1 MLYKSKSN
9 VKLVYGFILMLK
21 FDKKKMKFIILL
33 SALTGIFSCGNKTQ
47 IKQKSMD
54 NTTQIMNDS
63 VQVATFAGGCFWCT
77 EAVFLEV
84 KGVKKIVSGFTGGF
98 VKNPAYREVCNE
110 TTGHAEGIQITFN
123 PKEVAYE
130 DLLEIFFATHDPT
143 TLNKQGA
150 DVGTQYR
157 SAIFYHS
164 DEQKAKAENYIQLIE
179 KEKLYA
185 NPVVTQIEAAGV
197 FYLAEDYH
205 QNYYNQNKEQGYCQ
219 YVIAPKLDKLR
230 KYYKSKLK

>member
-1 MLYKSKSN
+1 MNYIIVLSSFLSLFSCENKAQT
-9 VKLVYGFILMLK
+9 V
-21 FDKKKMKFIILL
+21 DKK
-33 SALTGIFSCGNKTQ
+33 SENK
-47 IKQKSMD
+47 KV
-54 NTTQIMNDS
+54 IMNDS
-63 VQVATFAGGCFWCT
+63 VQMATFAGGCFWCT
-77 EAVFLEV
+77 EAIFLEV
-84 KGVKKIVSGFTGGF
+84 KGVEKVVSGFTGGF
-98 VKNPAYREVCNE
+98 IKNPAYREVCNG

-164 DEQKAKAENYIQLIE
+164 PEQKEKAEKYIQLIE

-185 NPVVTQIEAAGV
+185 KPVVTQIEEAGV

-205 QNYYNQNKEQGYCQ
+205 QNYYNQNKEQGYCE
-219 YVIAPKLDKLR
+219 YVIAPKLEKLR

>member
-1 MLYKSKSN
+1 MNYI
-9 VKLVYGFILMLK
+9 VLVSTV
-21 FDKKKMKFIILL
+21 L
-33 SALTGIFSCGNKTQ
+33 SFFSCGNKTQ
-47 IKQKSMD
+47 LTDKKMEVKKE
-54 NTTQIMNDS
+54 IMNDS

-98 VKNPAYREVCNE
+98 IKNPAYREVCNE

-164 DEQKAKAENYIQLIE
+164 QVQKTKATAYIQLIE

-185 NPVVTQIEAAGV
+185 NPIVTQIEEAGV

>member
-1 MLYKSKSN
+1 MNYI
-9 VKLVYGFILMLK
+9 VLVSTV
-21 FDKKKMKFIILL
+21 L
-33 SALTGIFSCGNKTQ
+33 SFFSCGNKTQ
-47 IKQKSMD
+47 LTDKK
-54 NTTQIMNDS
+54 TEVKKEIMNDS

-77 EAVFLEV
+77 EVVFLEV
-84 KGVKKIVSGFTGGF
+84 KGVEKIVSGFTGGF
-98 VKNPAYREVCNE
+98 IKNPAYREVCNE

-164 DEQKAKAENYIQLIE
+164 KEQKEKAEKYIQLIE

-185 NPVVTQIEAAGV
+185 NPIVTQIEEAGV

>member
-1 MLYKSKSN
+1 MNYIVLFST
-9 VKLVYGFILMLK
+9 V
-21 FDKKKMKFIILL
+21 L
-33 SALTGIFSCGNKTQ
+33 SFFSCANKTQ
-47 IKQKSMD
+47 LTDKKMEVKKE
-54 NTTQIMNDS
+54 IMNDS

-84 KGVKKIVSGFTGGF
+84 KGVEKIVSGFTGGF

-164 DEQKAKAENYIQLIE
+164 NEQKEKAEQYIQFIE

-185 NPVVTQIEAAGV
+185 NPIVTQIEEAGV

>member
-1 MLYKSKSN
+1 MNYIVLFST
-9 VKLVYGFILMLK
+9 V
-21 FDKKKMKFIILL
+21 L
-33 SALTGIFSCGNKTQ
+33 SFFSCANKTQ
-47 IKQKSMD
+47 LTDKKMEVKKE
-54 NTTQIMNDS
+54 IMNDS

-84 KGVKKIVSGFTGGF
+84 KGVEKIVSGFTGGF

-164 DEQKAKAENYIQLIE
+164 NEQKEKAEQYIQFIE
-179 KEKLYA
+179 KEKLYI
-185 NPVVTQIEAAGV
+185 NPIVTQIEEAGV

>member
-1 MLYKSKSN
+1 MNYIVLIST
-9 VKLVYGFILMLK
+9 V
-21 FDKKKMKFIILL
+21 L
-33 SALTGIFSCGNKTQ
+33 SFFSCGNKTQ
-47 IKQKSMD
+47 LTDKKMEIKKE
-54 NTTQIMNDS
+54 IMNDS

-84 KGVKKIVSGFTGGF
+84 KGVEKIVSGFTGGF

-164 DEQKAKAENYIQLIE
+164 QEQKTKAIAYIQLIE

-185 NPVVTQIEAAGV
+185 NPIVTQIEEAGV

>member
-1 MLYKSKSN
+1 MNYIVLIST
-9 VKLVYGFILMLK
+9 V
-21 FDKKKMKFIILL
+21 L
-33 SALTGIFSCGNKTQ
+33 SFFSCGNKTQ
-47 IKQKSMD
+47 LTD
-54 NTTQIMNDS
+54 NKTEVKKEIMNDS

-84 KGVKKIVSGFTGGF
+84 KGVEKIVSGFTGGF

-164 DEQKAKAENYIQLIE
+164 IEQKEKAEKYIQLIE

-185 NPVVTQIEAAGV
+185 NPIVTQIEEAGV

-205 QNYYNQNKEQGYCQ
+205 QNYYNQNKKQGYCQ

>member
-1 MLYKSKSN
+1 MNYIVLIST
-9 VKLVYGFILMLK
+9 V
-21 FDKKKMKFIILL
+21 L
-33 SALTGIFSCGNKTQ
+33 SFFSCGNKTQ
-47 IKQKSMD
+47 LTDKKMEVKKE
-54 NTTQIMNDS
+54 IMNDS

-84 KGVKKIVSGFTGGF
+84 KGVEKIVSGFTGGF

-164 DEQKAKAENYIQLIE
+164 NEQKEKAEQYIQFIE

-185 NPVVTQIEAAGV
+185 NPIVTQIEEAGV

>member
-1 MLYKSKSN
+1 MNYI
-9 VKLVYGFILMLK
+9 V
-21 FDKKKMKFIILL
+21 LL
-33 SALTGIFSCGNKTQ
+33 SSFLGLFSCGSKSQTVEIKSENRTENK
-47 IKQKSMD
+47 KV
-54 NTTQIMNDS
+54 IMNDS
-63 VQVATFAGGCFWCT
+63 VQLATFAGGCFWCT

-84 KGVKKIVSGFTGGF
+84 KGVEKVVSGFTGGF
-98 VKNPAYREVCNE
+98 IKNPAYREVCNG

-164 DEQKAKAENYIQLIE
+164 PEQKAKAENYIQLIE
-179 KEKLYA
+179 KEKLYP
-185 NPVVTQIEAAGV
+185 NPVVTQIEEAGV

-205 QNYYNQNKEQGYCQ
+205 QNYYNQNKEQGYCEF
-219 YVIAPKLDKLR
+219 VIAPKLDKLR
-230 KYYKSKLK
+230 KYYKSMLK

>member
-1 MLYKSKSN
+1 MNYI
-9 VKLVYGFILMLK
+9 VV
-21 FDKKKMKFIILL
+21 L
-33 SALTGIFSCGNKTQ
+33 SSFLGLFSCENKAQTVEN
-47 IKQKSMD
+47 KSE
-54 NTTQIMNDS
+54 NKIENKIENKRVIMNDS
-63 VQVATFAGGCFWCT
+63 VQLATFAGGCFWCT

-84 KGVKKIVSGFTGGF
+84 KGVEKVVSGFTGGF
-98 VKNPAYREVCNE
+98 IKNPAYREVCNG

-123 PKEVAYE
+123 SKEVAYE
-130 DLLEIFFATHDPT
+130 DLLEIFFTTHDPT

-164 DEQKAKAENYIQLIE
+164 LEQKEKAENYIQLIE

-185 NPVVTQIEAAGV
+185 NPVVTQIEEASV

-205 QNYYNQNKEQGYCQ
+205 QNYYNQNKEQGYCE

>member
-1 MLYKSKSN
+1 MNYIVLISSF
-9 VKLVYGFILMLK
+9 LG
-21 FDKKKMKFIILL
+21 LL
-33 SALTGIFSCGNKTQ
+33 SCGNKTQ
-47 IKQKSMD
+47 VNASKSE
-54 NTTQIMNDS
+54 TQQENNKVIMNDS

-84 KGVKKIVSGFTGGF
+84 KGVEKVVSGFTGGF
-98 VKNPAYREVCNE
+98 IKNPAYREVCNG

-143 TLNKQGA
+143 TLNRQGA
-150 DVGTQYR
+150 DEGTQYR

-164 DEQKAKAENYIQLIE
+164 PEQKAKAENYISLIE
-179 KEKLYA
+179 KEKLYV
-185 NPVVTQIEAAGV
+185 NPVVTQLEEAGV

-205 QNYYNQNKEQGYCQ
+205 QNYYNLNKSQGYCQ

>member
-1 MLYKSKSN
+1 MNYIVLIST
-9 VKLVYGFILMLK
+9 V
-21 FDKKKMKFIILL
+21 L
-33 SALTGIFSCGNKTQ
+33 SFFSCGNKTQ
-47 IKQKSMD
+47 LTDIKTEVKKE
-54 NTTQIMNDS
+54 IMNDS

-84 KGVKKIVSGFTGGF
+84 KGVEKIVSGFTGGF

-157 SAIFYHS
+157 SAILYHS
-164 DEQKAKAENYIQLIE
+164 KEQKKKAEKYIQLIE

-185 NPVVTQIEAAGV
+185 NPIVTQVEEAGV

-205 QNYYNQNKEQGYCQ
+205 QNYYNQK
-219 YVIAPKLDKLR
+219 
-230 KYYKSKLK
+230 

>member
-1 MLYKSKSN
+1 MNYIVLIST
-9 VKLVYGFILMLK
+9 V
-21 FDKKKMKFIILL
+21 L
-33 SALTGIFSCGNKTQ
+33 SFFSCGNKTQ
-47 IKQKSMD
+47 LTDIKTEVKKE
-54 NTTQIMNDS
+54 IMNDS

-84 KGVKKIVSGFTGGF
+84 KGVEKIVSGFTGGF

-130 DLLEIFFATHDPT
+130 DLLEIFFAIHDPT

-164 DEQKAKAENYIQLIE
+164 KEQKEKAEKYIQFIE

-185 NPVVTQIEAAGV
+185 NPIVTQIEEAGV

>member
-1 MLYKSKSN
+1 MMN
-9 VKLVYGFILMLK
+9 NLVLIVSFLGL
-21 FDKKKMKFIILL
+21 
-33 SALTGIFSCGNKTQ
+33 FSCGNKAQTLD
-47 IKQKSMD
+47 KKVE
-54 NTTQIMNDS
+54 NKKVIMNDS

-84 KGVKKIVSGFTGGF
+84 KGVEKVVSGFTGGF
-98 VKNPAYREVCNE
+98 IKNPAYREVCNG
-110 TTGHAEGIQITFN
+110 TTGHAEGIQIIFN

-143 TLNKQGA
+143 TLNKQGN

-157 SAIFYHS
+157 SAIYYHS
-164 DEQKAKAENYIQLIE
+164 PEQKEKAEKYIQLIE
-179 KEKLYA
+179 QEKFYS
-185 NPVVTQIEAAGV
+185 NPIVTQVEEASI

-219 YVIAPKLDKLR
+219 YIIAPKLEKLR
-230 KYYKSKLK
+230 KYYKSMLK

>member
-1 MLYKSKSN
+1 MNYIVVLSSFLSLFSCENKAQT
-9 VKLVYGFILMLK
+9 V
-21 FDKKKMKFIILL
+21 DKKIE
-33 SALTGIFSCGNKTQ
+33 NK
-47 IKQKSMD
+47 KV
-54 NTTQIMNDS
+54 IMNDS
-63 VQVATFAGGCFWCT
+63 VQMATFAGGCFWCT
-77 EAVFLEV
+77 EAIFLEV
-84 KGVKKIVSGFTGGF
+84 KGVEKVVSGFTGGF
-98 VKNPAYREVCNE
+98 IKNPAYREVCNG

-164 DEQKAKAENYIQLIE
+164 PEQKEKAEKYIQLIE

-185 NPVVTQIEAAGV
+185 KPVVTQIEEAGV

-205 QNYYNQNKEQGYCQ
+205 QNYYNQNKEQGYCE

>member
-1 MLYKSKSN
+1 MNYI
-9 VKLVYGFILMLK
+9 VLVSTV
-21 FDKKKMKFIILL
+21 L
-33 SALTGIFSCGNKTQ
+33 SFFSCGNKTQ
-47 IKQKSMD
+47 LTDKKMEVKKE
-54 NTTQIMNDS
+54 IMNDS

-84 KGVKKIVSGFTGGF
+84 KGVEKIVSGFTGGF
-98 VKNPAYREVCNE
+98 IKNPAYREVCNE

-157 SAIFYHS
+157 STIFYHS
-164 DEQKAKAENYIQLIE
+164 KEQKEQAEKYIQLIE

-185 NPVVTQIEAAGV
+185 NPIVTQIEEAGV

-205 QNYYNQNKEQGYCQ
+205 QNYYNQNREQGYCQ

>member
-1 MLYKSKSN
+1 MNY
-9 VKLVYGFILMLK
+9 
-21 FDKKKMKFIILL
+21 IIVL
-33 SALTGIFSCGNKTQ
+33 SSFLGLFSCGNKVQTVD
-47 IKQKSMD
+47 KKTD
-54 NTTQIMNDS
+54 NQLENKKVIMNDS

-84 KGVKKIVSGFTGGF
+84 KGVEKVVSGFTGGF
-98 VKNPAYREVCNE
+98 IKNPAYREVCNG

-164 DEQKAKAENYIQLIE
+164 PEQKAKAEKYIQLIE
-179 KEKLYA
+179 QEKLYA
-185 NPVVTQIEAAGV
+185 NPVVTQIEEAGV

-205 QNYYNQNKEQGYCQ
+205 QNYYNQNKEQGYCE

>member
-1 MLYKSKSN
+1 MNYI
-9 VKLVYGFILMLK
+9 VLVSTV
-21 FDKKKMKFIILL
+21 L
-33 SALTGIFSCGNKTQ
+33 SFFSCGNKTQ
-47 IKQKSMD
+47 LTDKKMEVKKE
-54 NTTQIMNDS
+54 IMNDS

-84 KGVKKIVSGFTGGF
+84 KGVEKIVSGFTGGF

-164 DEQKAKAENYIQLIE
+164 KEQKEKAENYIQLIE

-185 NPVVTQIEAAGV
+185 NPIVIQIEEAGV

>member
-1 MLYKSKSN
+1 MNYIVLISSF
-9 VKLVYGFILMLK
+9 LG
-21 FDKKKMKFIILL
+21 LL
-33 SALTGIFSCGNKTQ
+33 SCGNKTQ
-47 IKQKSMD
+47 V
-54 NTTQIMNDS
+54 NTTKSETQKENKKVIMNDS

-84 KGVKKIVSGFTGGF
+84 KGVEKVVSGFTGGF
-98 VKNPAYREVCNE
+98 IKNPAYREVCNG

-143 TLNKQGA
+143 TLNRQGA
-150 DVGTQYR
+150 DEGTQYR

-164 DEQKAKAENYIQLIE
+164 PEQKAKAENYISLIE

-185 NPVVTQIEAAGV
+185 NPVVTQIEEAGV

-205 QNYYNQNKEQGYCQ
+205 QNYYNQNKSQGYCQ

>member
-1 MLYKSKSN
+1 MNYI
-9 VKLVYGFILMLK
+9 VLVSTV
-21 FDKKKMKFIILL
+21 L
-33 SALTGIFSCGNKTQ
+33 SFFSCGNKTQ
-47 IKQKSMD
+47 LTDKKMEIKKE
-54 NTTQIMNDS
+54 IMNDS

-84 KGVKKIVSGFTGGF
+84 KGVEKIVSGFTGGF

-164 DEQKAKAENYIQLIE
+164 KEQKEKAEKYIQLIE
-179 KEKLYA
+179 KEKLYT
-185 NPVVTQIEAAGV
+185 NPIVTQIEEAGV

>member
-1 MLYKSKSN
+1 MNYIVLIST
-9 VKLVYGFILMLK
+9 V
-21 FDKKKMKFIILL
+21 L
-33 SALTGIFSCGNKTQ
+33 SFFSCANKTQ
-47 IKQKSMD
+47 LTDKKMEVKKE
-54 NTTQIMNDS
+54 IMNDS

-84 KGVKKIVSGFTGGF
+84 KGVEKIVSGFTGGF

-164 DEQKAKAENYIQLIE
+164 NEQKEKAEQYIQFIE

-185 NPVVTQIEAAGV
+185 NPIVTQIEEAGV

>member
-1 MLYKSKSN
+1 MNYIVVVSI
-9 VKLVYGFILMLK
+9 V
-21 FDKKKMKFIILL
+21 L
-33 SALTGIFSCGNKTQ
+33 SFFSCGNKTQ
-47 IKQKSMD
+47 LTDKKMEVKKE
-54 NTTQIMNDS
+54 IMNDS

-84 KGVKKIVSGFTGGF
+84 KGVEKIVSGFTGGF

-164 DEQKAKAENYIQLIE
+164 NEQKEKAENYIQLIE
-179 KEKLYA
+179 KEKLYT
-185 NPVVTQIEAAGV
+185 NPIVTQIEEAGV